1 MLNDIPFK
9 NIIAHD
15 EGSFRLI
22 QGFLIKVITIFAPE
36 VANSSHR
43 FCKYLKLTV
52 FLFHLENDS
61 LVYYS
66 FLNLGVLL

>member
-1 MLNDIPFK
+1 
-9 NIIAHD
+9 
-15 EGSFRLI
+15 
-22 QGFLIKVITIFAPE
+22 
-36 VANSSHR
+36 
-43 FCKYLKLTV
+43 LKLTV